1 MNRSRY
7 WITALI
13 GIGALARAATAQI
26 GSDVPNWEVPLA
38 EFRASKV
45 EAFQK
50 TAVPTNPV
58 PFVGITPCRIVDTR
72 GPAGPFGS
80 PFLTAGA
87 SRNFDL
93 DNGPCAGIPS
103 TVAAYSLNI
112 TVTGT
117 AGAGFIIIWP
127 QGLSQPI
134 VSTLNYLAGETIANA
149 AIVSAGTNGGVS
161 VIAGVSNTHLIID
174 VNGYFGGAVGEV
186 QARVTGTCLA
196 GSSIS
201 AINAAGGVT
210 CETDDNSG
218 GDITGVTAGSGL
230 SGGGTS
236 GTVTLSVNTATI
248 QSRVTGTCPF
258 GQSIRVIDAAGAVTC
273 EVDDS
278 GGGSGDITDVLAGPG
293 LTGGGTSGAVTLS
306 ASYAGTGG
314 TFGSATTLARS
325 DHNHFGAAWSG
336 SGTNGLSLTNSSTT
350 GRGLFGLASATTGTT
365 YGVFGESNS
374 TGAGAAGVRGRAAGA
389 TGSVYGVLGESVS
402 TSLDSAGV
410 RGVDGTAPA
419 GATSYAP
426 AGVRGESISSLGVL
440 GVSRFTGVRGDLV
453 NTSGA
458 TLAEGRLG
466 FSSGG
471 TNYGLYSVGDIGAT
485 GIKAFVLPH
494 PSDPSLVIRYVA
506 MEGPEV
512 GTYFR
517 GRARIAGGVAS
528 IPVPESFR
536 LVTEEEGLTVH
547 LTAMGGNANLW
558 VEQVGLDRIEV
569 GSNAD
574 VEFFYVVNGI
584 RRDFRDFQPIGPGT
598 EFVPI
603 SPDDPLPDHLPL
615 QARRNLISNGT
626 YRPDGTV
633 NSETAD
639 RLGWTKIWKE
649 LRSAPKDR

>member
-1 MNRSRY
+1 MKSSRY
-7 WITALI
+7 WIMALL
-13 GIGALARAATAQI
+13 GIAALREPAAAQI
-26 GSDVPNWEVPLA
+26 GSPVANWTVPLA
-38 EFRASKV
+38 EFRSKL
-45 EAFQK
+45 EPLQK
-50 TAVPTNPV
+50 AAVPTSPV

-72 GPAGPFGS
+72 GANGPYGG
-80 PFLTAGA
+80 PILTAGA
-87 SRNFDL
+87 SRDFDL

-112 TVTGT
+112 TATQAV
-117 AGAGFIIIWP
+117 GAGFIIIWP
-127 QGLSQPI
+127 QGLSQPV

-161 VIAGVSNTHLIID
+161 VVAGVSNTHVIID
-174 VNGYFGGAVGEV
+174 INGYFGGAVGEV
-186 QARVTGTCLA
+186 QARVTGTCPA
-196 GSSIS
+196 
-201 AINAAGGVT
+201 
-210 CETDDNSG
+210 
-218 GDITGVTAGSGL
+218 
-230 SGGGTS
+230 
-236 GTVTLSVNTATI
+236 
-248 QSRVTGTCPF
+248 
-258 GQSIRVIDAAGAVTC
+258 GQSIRVIAANGTVTC

-278 GGGSGDITDVLAGPG
+278 GGGSGDITSVNTAAGSGLAGG
-293 LTGGGTSGAVTLS
+293 VASGDANLSVLWGGS
-306 ASYAGTGG
+306 
-314 TFGSATTLARS
+314 GSATTSSRS

-350 GRGLFGLASATTGTT
+350 GRGLFALASATSGTT
-365 YGVFGESNS
+365 YGVFGQSDS

-466 FSSGG
+466 FASAG

-517 GRARIAGGVAS
+517 GRARIAGGAAS
-528 IPVPESFR
+528 IQVPESFR
-536 LVTEEEGLTVH
+536 MVTEEEGLTVH
-547 LTAMGGNANLW
+547 LTAMGGTANLW

-569 GSNAD
+569 RGSGD

-584 RRDFRDFQPIGPGT
+584 RRDFRDFQPIALGT
-598 EFVPI
+598 EYVPT
-603 SPDDPLPDHLPL
+603 SPDHPLPDHLPP
-615 QARRNLISNGT
+615 QARRNLISSGVYN
-626 YRPDGTV
+626 PDGSV
-633 NSETAD
+633 NMQTAD
-639 RLGWTKIWKE
+639 RLGWVREWRMRDGHKP
-649 LRSAPKDR
+649 R